1 MTPSRLTAGPADEA
15 VVRWLRRAVIL
26 LLLAG
31 FVAFVVEGANR
42 PANPYLKPSAAA
54 GGRVPVPGF
63 GQIAFRI
70 DRLGGGSRCA
80 LLADT
85 AEQQERGLME
95 RHDLSGYDA
104 MLFRFAAD
112 STVGFYMRNTPLPLS
127 IAWFASDG
135 RFVSSA
141 DMEPCEDR
149 ADCPTFYAN
158 GPYRFA
164 LEVPRGGL
172 GGLGIGPGAHLSVG
186 GACS

>member
-1 MTPSRLTAGPADEA
+1 MSPSRLTARPPDEA
-15 VVRWLRRAVIL
+15 IVRWLRRSIAV

-31 FVAFVVEGANR
+31 LVAFVIQGANR
-42 PANPYLKPSAAA
+42 PPNPYLKPSAAPSA
-54 GGRVPVPGF
+54 RVPVPGF
-63 GQIAFRI
+63 GQIAFRV
-70 DRLGGGSRCA
+70 DRLRGRSRCA

-85 AEQQERGLME
+85 TEQQERGLMG
-95 RHDLSGYDA
+95 RHDLSGYDG
-104 MLFRFAAD
+104 MLFRFSTE

-141 DMEPCEDR
+141 NMDPCADR
-149 ADCPTFYAN
+149 ADCPTFFATA
-158 GPYRFA
+158 PYRFA

-172 GGLGIGPGAHLSVG
+172 GGLGIGPGAHLTVG